1 MTGLRRLL
9 VATLGAASLVA
20 FGTSS
25 AAADEGGTLISFESM
40 IPVTGAAVG
49 TFNDRGIKGGGL
61 PWAITSGSG
70 TVDRD
75 GNVHVT
81 VTGLVIPVAP
91 FNGVNPVGAFGVTVS
106 CITKDGV
113 VNLRTATAPATPA
126 GNATING
133 TVALPHPCQHPIVFV
148 TSPTGAW
155 FAMSNRVEDEDE
167 DAD

>member
-9 VATLGAASLVA
+9 VATVGAASLVA

-40 IPVTGAAVG
+40 TPVTGAAVG

-81 VTGLVIPVAP
+81 VTGLVIPGP
-91 FNGVNPVGAFGVTVS
+91 PLNGVNPASSFGVTVS
-106 CITKDGV
+106 CITKEGV

-126 GNATING
+126 GNSTING

-148 TSPTGAW
+148 TSAGGSW
-155 FAMSNRVEDEDE
+155 FAMSNRNEEEDE